1 MFISMLSE
9 SKAHDLPQK
18 ADNFQFDTYFDATP
32 MALKMQPLILA
43 QQKVQIPRHDIFI
56 QTSWTKIKE
65 YRNIVVSANF

>member
-32 MALKMQPLILA
+32 MGLKDATFNLGSTKSP
-43 QQKVQIPRHDIFI
+43 
-56 QTSWTKIKE
+56 TS
-65 YRNIVVSANF
+65 SP

>member
-32 MALKMQPLILA
+32 MTLKMQPLILA
-43 QQKVQIPRHDIFI
+43 QQKVQLPRHDIFI
-56 QTSWTKIKE
+56 QTS
-65 YRNIVVSANF
+65 

>member
-43 QQKVQIPRHDIFI
+43 QQKVQWYFHSD
-56 QTSWTKIKE
+56 KL
-65 YRNIVVSANF
+65 N

>member
-9 SKAHDLPQK
+9 SKAHDFAQK
-18 ADNFQFDTYFDATP
+18 ADNSQFDTYFDANP

-43 QQKVQIPRHDIFI
+43 QQKVQLPRHDIFI

-65 YRNIVVSANF
+65 YGNIVVSVNF